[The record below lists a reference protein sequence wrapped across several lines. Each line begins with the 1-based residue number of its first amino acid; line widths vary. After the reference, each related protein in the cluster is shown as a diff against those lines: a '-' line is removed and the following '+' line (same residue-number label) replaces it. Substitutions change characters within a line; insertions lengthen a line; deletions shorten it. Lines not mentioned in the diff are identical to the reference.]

1 LPLGR
6 QLISMPVA
14 IACATALL
22 SAQAHPAK
30 RPVASP
36 VIETPHLEVTT
47 SSSPSSVAPGGR
59 VSLVADIAPKPKMH
73 VYAPGQDGYVTVSLR
88 LDPQADVT
96 AHAARLPAGQP
107 LFFPAT
113 GETQLVYSKPFRIE
127 LPVTIA
133 RGRKA
138 GPLPIAGTLEYQ
150 ACDDTVCYVARKV
163 ALKWT
168 VAVR

>member
-1 LPLGR
+1 MSLHR
-6 QLISMPVA
+6 HIVCIAVA
-14 IACATALL
+14 VACGTALVA
-22 SAQAHPAK
+22 AQTPAAK
-30 RPVASP
+30 QSTVPPAVD
-36 VIETPHLEVTT
+36 TPHLQVTT

-88 LDPQADVT
+88 LDPHADVT